1 MKADTLYL
9 KLEQNV
15 RIFRCPPR
23 LGEIARILCAEK
35 AVEDRV
41 KKLEFPMEKPPGD
54 GRFAFSVT
62 DVIQVIQK
70 EYPQLTVCSVG
81 EPDFI
86 LTVERKKKA
95 GKGWDWCKT
104 FLVCL
109 LSFFGAAFSI
119 MAFNND
125 VGITQLFHQLYRQ
138 FTGEESGGFTVLEI
152 TYSLGVGLGIL
163 IYFNHFSRRKKTAD
177 PSPLEVKMRSYE
189 KEVNAALLEE
199 QGRKQEGGQ

>member
-41 KKLEFPMEKPPGD
+41 KELEFPMEKPPD
-54 GRFAFSVT
+54 NGRFAFSVT

-86 LTVERKKKA
+86 LTVEKEKKA
-95 GKGWDWCKT
+95 GKGWDWCKHSLSV
-104 FLVCL
+104 FCL
-109 LSFFGAAFSI
+109 FSER
-119 MAFNND
+119 
-125 VGITQLFHQLYRQ
+125 LFRLWRLTMTWGLPSCFIS
-138 FTGEESGGFTVLEI
+138 FTGSSPGRNPAD
-152 TYSLGVGLGIL
+152 SLCWRLRI
-163 IYFNHFSRRKKTAD
+163 
-177 PSPLEVKMRSYE
+177 PWEW
-189 KEVNAALLEE
+189 ALVF
-199 QGRKQEGGQ
+199 